1 MPFKFFRRRIF
12 FEWAD
17 DMKLKNASKKWHRK
31 ALMIDTRKT
40 MLVLESADVKSE
52 YVPPLIHS
60 ELVKTEHVLPLTR
73 KRKLN
78 PAMQTFFLSLKHNVD
93 CLTRAQVDK

>member
-1 MPFKFFRRRIF
+1 MLS
-12 FEWAD
+12 ECAN
-17 DMKLKNASKKWHRK
+17 DMKQKNASKKWHRK

-60 ELVKTEHVLPLTR
+60 ELVKTDLVPPLTR
-73 KRKLN
+73 KRKVN
-78 PAMQTFFLSLKHNVD
+78 PAIQKFFISLTSHDTD
-93 CLTRAQVDK
+93 CLARAQVDKWGGFRC

>member
-1 MPFKFFRRRIF
+1 
-12 FEWAD
+12 
-17 DMKLKNASKKWHRK
+17 MKLKDASKKWHRK

-52 YVPPLIHS
+52 CVPPLMHS
-60 ELVKTEHVLPLTR
+60 ELVKAEHIPPLTL

-78 PAMQTFFLSLKHNVD
+78 PAIQKFFLSARHDADWLP
-93 CLTRAQVDK
+93 RAQVCELSRFQCRIWRMLI